1 MHAYIN
7 SMQTSIKEK
16 KTKVVLIVH
25 SKVQIEEKISSFN
38 AHYEVIITVTKIIA
52 IINSS
57 YSREL

>member
-25 SKVQIEEKISSFN
+25 SKVQIKEKISSFN
-38 AHYEVIITVTKIIA
+38 AHYEVIITATKIIA